1 MYHRRL
7 AAGLAFV
14 LAMTLAP
21 MVRSAQ
27 ADEDAAGFIT
37 HLGDQALVLLHA
49 RDRPDAERQQ
59 QFEQL
64 ADQAFDVPK
73 IARYVLGH
81 YWLAA
86 NDDDRQQFGKAFERY
101 MVQVYWR
108 RFGDYTGA
116 TFKVLNQKD
125 DGNGTVVVTTEVA
138 RSSDQQPAKVE
149 WSVTRQA
156 DGYKIDDV
164 SIEGVSQALTYR
176 QEFSSIIERNSGH
189 VSALTA
195 QLRQKTNG

>member
-1 MYHRRL
+1 MHPRRL
-7 AAGLAFV
+7 AASFAFV
-14 LAMTLAP
+14 LAMTLALTF
-21 MVRSAQ
+21 RSAQ

-37 HLGDQALVLLHA
+37 RLGDQTLVLLHA
-49 RDRPDAERQQ
+49 QNRPAAERQQ

-73 IARYVLGH
+73 IARYVLGR
-81 YWLAA
+81 YWVAA
-86 NDDDRQQFGKAFERY
+86 NDNDRQQFAKAFERY

-125 DGNGTVVVTTEVA
+125 DGNGTIVVTTEVA
-138 RSSDQQPAKVE
+138 RSSDQPPAKVE
-149 WSVTRQA
+149 WSVARQA
-156 DGYKIDDV
+156 DGYKINDV
-164 SIEGVSQALTYR
+164 SLEGVSQALTYR
-176 QEFSSIIERNSGH
+176 QEFSSIIERNSGR

-195 QLRQKTNG
+195 ELRQKTNG